1 MANFSEIYRDIL
13 ADHRKWLAGFSKH
26 AAQWERRLRNQ
37 PETAIVEACVRNYL
51 ASQVDSVEPAE
62 DLASGGPDFCCRSG
76 PRMFYVES
84 TCLTVDAV
92 TKSTN
97 LSPSATG
104 QAGNYGTLT
113 DVVKRAC
120 VNKASQLGYCVDAPG
135 LLAIGTLHFQAGR
148 LFGIKQHV
156 QAILTSTPSI
166 ACDFDPVAGE
176 AIGDAYQA
184 VNLRDSAFIRPPPRI
199 SIDIAFEHARQSIAG
214 ILICG
219 FGSTTPQV
227 TGVLHPNACRPFDY
241 NLLPRTCFC
250 RLNAQA
256 SGSRELVTEWVG
268 ESRLK

>member
-135 LLAIGTLHFQAGR
+135 LLAIGTLHFQAGDR
-148 LFGIKQHV
+148 LASSSTSRPFSHRPPALPAISIPSLARPSVMPIRPLTCGIPRSLGHHPESQ
-156 QAILTSTPSI
+156 LTSHLNMPAS
-166 ACDFDPVAGE
+166 
-176 AIGDAYQA
+176 
-184 VNLRDSAFIRPPPRI
+184 
-199 SIDIAFEHARQSIAG
+199 
-214 ILICG
+214 
-219 FGSTTPQV
+219 
-227 TGVLHPNACRPFDY
+227 
-241 NLLPRTCFC
+241 LLP
-250 RLNAQA
+250 
-256 SGSRELVTEWVG
+256 GY
-268 ESRLK
+268 